1 MRTHIKFNVTNQSD
15 HPLAFFCF
23 QQPAKYTGNSTVYS
37 NSIRNAILAP
47 YSSSA
52 STYTFLLN
60 MQFFAGVQ
68 QRYTPPE
75 VGQQSG
81 YLSAIRPIDLTP
93 AADSTTPAANNATT
107 LSLSPFG
114 LSAPYADTDVQ
125 PGAFRFVSP
134 VFDPT
139 KNSLVYAGSAV
150 QLDDGSVV
158 LSSFT
163 NLYANQNLDCQPIFQ
178 FYLQTGSYEAGT
190 VMNFTSLSVA
200 AAMCDATE
208 GDNTFDVAYT
218 ADGTWTV
225 TPSYTSYY

>member
-1 MRTHIKFNVTNQSD
+1 MSTHIKFNVTNQSD
-15 HPLAFFCF
+15 HSLEFFIF
-23 QQPAKYTGNSTVYS
+23 QQPAKYSGGSAVYS
-37 NSIRNAILAP
+37 NSIQNTILGP

-68 QRYTPPE
+68 QRYTTPE

-81 YLSAIRPIDLTP
+81 YLSAIRPVDLTP
-93 AADSTTPAANNATT
+93 PVDSKTPAANNATT

-114 LSAPYADTDVQ
+114 LSVPSADIHAQ

-139 KNSLVYAGSAV
+139 KNSPVYAGSAV

-163 NLYANQNLDCQPIFQ
+163 NLYANQNLDCQPILQ

-190 VMNFTSLSVA
+190 VMNFTSSSIA
-200 AAMCDATE
+200 AALCDATE
-208 GDNTFDVAYT
+208 GDNTFDVAYN
-218 ADGTWTV
+218 ANGTWTV
-225 TPSYTSYY
+225 SPSYTSYD